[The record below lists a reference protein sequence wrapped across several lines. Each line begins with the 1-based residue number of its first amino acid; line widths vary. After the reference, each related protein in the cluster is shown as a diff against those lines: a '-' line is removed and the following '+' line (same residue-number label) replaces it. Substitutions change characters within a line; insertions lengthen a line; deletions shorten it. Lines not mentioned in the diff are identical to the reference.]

1 MVRIQR
7 ALTEVIGTFL
17 LVFFGVGTAVT
28 DINQVGPLGV
38 ALAFGLTLVVLAYA
52 IGPISGCHI
61 NPAVTLGIVLTRG
74 ISGAEACVYVIAQ
87 IVGAILAGGLLR
99 FMVTFGGVVDHT
111 ESLGANG
118 WKSPVNTLAAFVVEV
133 MMTALLVV
141 VVLLTAEIGAGP
153 LSGLAIGLAL
163 AVDHLVGIPL
173 TGTSANPAR
182 SIGSAVWYAPALSQL
197 WLFIVA
203 PLLGGVL
210 AVGIYEALTLRPLL
224 VRKEG

>member
-1 MVRIQR
+1 MERIQR
-7 ALTEVIGTFL
+7 ALTEAIGTFL
-17 LVFFGVGTAVT
+17 LVFFGVGTAIT
-28 DINQVGPLGV
+28 NINQVGPLGV
-38 ALAFGLTLVVLAYA
+38 ALAFGLVLVVLAYA

-61 NPAVTLGIVLTRG
+61 NPAVTLGIVLTGG
-74 ISGAEACVYVIAQ
+74 ISGALAGIYIIAQ

-99 FMVTFGGVVDHT
+99 FMVTYGGVVDHT
-111 ESLGANG
+111 GSLGANA
-118 WKSPVNTLAAFVVEV
+118 WSSPVNTLGAFLIEV

-182 SIGSAVWYAPALSQL
+182 SIGSAVWYAPALPQL

-203 PLLGGVL
+203 PLVGGVF
-210 AVGIYEALTLRPLL
+210 AVGLYRAITPAVVVPEAS
-224 VRKEG
+224 